1 MTVDG
6 AAVPVHTWGLRPTP
20 WFREFAAFS
29 LEHGD
34 PDLGGSR
41 IGVRNA
47 ASNRAGV
54 VTERRDAPHNQHNTT
69 LYQVSPTVGTNTPG
83 RRAALR
89 LDSRSLPETA
99 IGHGG
104 ACGLTAE
111 GEHWA
116 VQAMR
121 LAFARGI
128 PLMAST
134 KCSDVHVT
142 FEPR

>member
-1 MTVDG
+1 MARRYRSTHGGCVLLRG
-6 AAVPVHTWGLRPTP
+6 LGSSLRSPSNTAIRTWVGR
-20 WFREFAAFS
+20 A
-29 LEHGD
+29 
-34 PDLGGSR
+34 

-111 GEHWA
+111 GEHWG